1 MTIITIFFFVFVI
14 IQLILFISLINHLK
28 VVLKY
33 LSYMC
38 DTMDRT
44 IEYEDGY
51 KEVC

>member
-1 MTIITIFFFVFVI
+1 MTIITIFLFVFITQVA
-14 IQLILFISLINHLK
+14 LFISIIKHLK
-28 VVLKY
+28 VILRY

-44 IEYEDGY
+44 IEEEDGY

>member
-1 MTIITIFFFVFVI
+1 MTIITIFLFVFVI
-14 IQLILFISLINHLK
+14 IQLVLFISLINHLK

-33 LSYMC
+33 LSYQC
-38 DTMDRT
+38 DTMDRV